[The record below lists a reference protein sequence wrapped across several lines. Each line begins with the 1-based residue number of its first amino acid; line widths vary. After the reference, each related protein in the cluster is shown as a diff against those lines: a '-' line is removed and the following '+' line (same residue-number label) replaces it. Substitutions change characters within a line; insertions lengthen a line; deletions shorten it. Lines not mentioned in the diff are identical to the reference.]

1 MYLVRKISIA
11 KIIVIGDSRKVINK
25 WTMKEIEAQS
35 NPKESTSVFNIS
47 PGKLNIPIFTFS
59 KAIMLR
65 WINWKIKELI
75 VEWDG
80 QGK

>member
-25 WTMKEIEAQS
+25 WTMKEIDARS

-59 KAIMLR
+59 EAIMLR
-65 WINWKIKELI
+65 QINWKIKDLSLK
-75 VEWDG
+75 WG
-80 QGK
+80 